1 MKFSDQIGACYA
13 FPFYYLK
20 AHTNYF
26 SIILL
31 SWWANNTFL
40 HHAGPKPRTEIAAS
54 SLGLERIMSPV
65 PQLFSPIYHISTG
78 ERNDSKRPTRKRK
91 DPTADTED
99 SPSGRSSSFRAPR
112 PISRPACDFLAWCA
126 ERSRQQLSTGG
137 GISCRQSPPS
147 PVRSRMRE
155 KPRSAPLRTC
165 CRSSSVY
172 LLGSFF
178 GFRSR
183 ISICRVVTI
192 QISVEQ
198 RGRRVKRA

>member
-1 MKFSDQIGACYA
+1 
-13 FPFYYLK
+13 
-20 AHTNYF
+20 
-26 SIILL
+26 
-31 SWWANNTFL
+31 
-40 HHAGPKPRTEIAAS
+40 
-54 SLGLERIMSPV
+54 MSPV

-99 SPSGRSSSFRAPR
+99 SPSGRSLSFRAPR
-112 PISRPACDFLAWCA
+112 PISRPACDSLAWCA
-126 ERSRQQLSTGG
+126 ERNRQQLSTGG
-137 GISCRQSPPS
+137 GISCRQSPLY

-155 KPRSAPLRTC
+155 KPRSAPLRMC